1 MSVESPA
8 FTMRRVV
15 DMTLAIWVDWQS
27 GVVHADRMR
36 IEVGD
41 DARLSEGVRRL
52 CSPVQELEN
61 GAVRYR
67 ISQKITFGGHAGEC
81 LIDVVGGCLTS
92 VLILFDTIRFLDASI
107 TESKIVRSIAKSS
120 GLAVVSAHPTEAR
133 LEPCSWGVAEF
144 RYDPR
149 QGDVSL
155 EMRFRGD

>member
-1 MSVESPA
+1 
-8 FTMRRVV
+8 
-15 DMTLAIWVDWQS
+15 MTLAIRVDWQS
-27 GVVHADRMR
+27 GVVHADRVR

-41 DARLSEGVRRL
+41 DGRLSEGVRRL
-52 CSPVQELEN
+52 CAPVQELEK

-67 ISQKITFGGHAGEC
+67 ISRKITFGGHAGEC
-81 LIDVVGGCLTS
+81 LIDVVGGRLTS

-107 TESKIVRSIAKSS
+107 TESKIVRSIAKAS

-149 QGDVSL
+149 QGDLSL
-155 EMRFRGD
+155 EMRFRDE

>member
-1 MSVESPA
+1 
-8 FTMRRVV
+8 
-15 DMTLAIWVDWQS
+15 MTLAIRVDWQS
-27 GVVHADRMR
+27 GVVHADRVR

-41 DARLSEGVRRL
+41 DGRLSEGVRRL
-52 CSPVQELEN
+52 CSAMQELEN

-81 LIDVVGGCLTS
+81 LIDMVEARLAS
-92 VLILFDTIRFLDASI
+92 VAILFDAIRFLDASV

-120 GLAVVSAHPTEAR
+120 GLAVVSVHPTEAR

-149 QGDVSL
+149 QGDLSV